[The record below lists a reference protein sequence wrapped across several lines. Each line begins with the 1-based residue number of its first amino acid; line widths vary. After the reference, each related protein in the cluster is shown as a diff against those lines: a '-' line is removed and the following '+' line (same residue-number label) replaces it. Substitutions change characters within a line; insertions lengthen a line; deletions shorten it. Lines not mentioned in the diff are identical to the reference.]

1 MESGFRMPRLLG
13 VDIPNDRPTVISL
26 QYLYGVGPK
35 IARELCHKAGVD
47 PHAKARDLHE
57 DEVARLAALLDKDYT
72 VEGQLRRQ
80 VAQNI
85 SRLRDIGCYRGIRHR
100 RGLPV
105 RGQRTRTN
113 ARTRK
118 GPKKTVAGKK
128 GVKDLAD
135 SAESAVAVERHR
147 RNEKRRIIL
156 RANQSFEEHRCS
168 VAKAQGRAS
177 DARRRN
183 VTVGIAHIKAT
194 FNNTTVTITDTKG
207 DTLCWASAGTSGF
220 KGSRK
225 STPFAGQMAAQ
236 QAAEKATKFGVKELE
251 VRVKGPG
258 SGRESAITAL
268 QAAGMTIKS
277 IEDVTPL
284 PHNGCRPPKKRRV

>member
-1 MESGFRMPRLLG
+1 M
-13 VDIPNDRPTVISL
+13 
-26 QYLYGVGPK
+26 
-35 IARELCHKAGVD
+35 
-47 PHAKARDLHE
+47 AK
-57 DEVARLAALLDKDYT
+57 
-72 VEGQLRRQ
+72 
-80 VAQNI
+80 
-85 SRLRDIGCYRGIRHR
+85 S
-100 RGLPV
+100 
-105 RGQRTRTN
+105 
-113 ARTRK
+113 
-118 GPKKTVAGKK
+118 
-128 GVKDLAD
+128 
-135 SAESAVAVERHR
+135 
-147 RNEKRRIIL
+147 KRR
-156 RANQSFEEHRCS
+156 
-168 VAKAQGRAS
+168 KT
-177 DARRRN
+177 RRN

-194 FNNTTVTITDTKG
+194 FNNTSVTITDTKG

-236 QAAEKATKFGVKELE
+236 QAAEKAVKFGVRKLD